1 MTSGERAFS
10 ERERELLNGPNI
22 CMVAVVTATGSPRVV
37 PTWVGLYGEEV
48 RLVSDEQRLWWRELV
63 RSGELAMVV
72 LNHEDPQEY
81 VSIRGVLLAPAH
93 ESADAYVDRLAKTYL
108 GVDIYPY
115 RTPGVKQLL
124 FRIRPTHVRHVKF

>member
-1 MTSGERAFS
+1 MTPGERTFS
-10 ERERELLNGPNI
+10 ERERELLDGPNI
-22 CMVAVVTATGSPRVV
+22 CMVAVVTAQGSPRVV
-37 PTWVGLYGEEV
+37 PTWVGLEGEEI

-63 RSGELAMVV
+63 RSREVAMAV

-81 VSIRGVLLAPAH
+81 VSIRGVLLDQAH
-93 ESADAYVDRLAKTYL
+93 EGADAYVDRLGKVYL
-108 GVDIYPY
+108 GVESYPY